1 VIWHGK
7 LSLIVP
13 CHRCAKGFT
22 LIELLLT
29 LALLATLS
37 TVAYPLT
44 AVMGKRDREL
54 ELQRTLREVRR
65 AIDAYKEASDDGRI
79 EKSISDSGYPP
90 NLKVLVEGVAD
101 KTDLKGKKLF
111 FLRRIPRDP
120 VCECPDLS
128 PAETWQLRSYKSTAD
143 NPQEGEDVFDVSS
156 RNDRE
161 SLNGT
166 LYSQW

>member
-1 VIWHGK
+1 MRPGTPSH
-7 LSLIVP
+7 
-13 CHRCAKGFT
+13 HCANGFT

-44 AVMGKRDREL
+44 ALMGKRDREL
-54 ELQRTLREVRR
+54 DLQHSLREIRR
-65 AIDAYKEASDDGRI
+65 AIDSYKEASDDGRI
-79 EKSISDSGYPP
+79 EKSIGDSGYPP
-90 NLKVLVEGVAD
+90 TLQVLVDGVTD
-101 KTDLKGKKLF
+101 KTDLTGKKLF

-120 VCECPDLS
+120 LCECPELS
-128 PAETWQLRSYKSTAD
+128 PAQTWQLRSYKSTAD

-156 RNDRE
+156 RSTQE

>member
-1 VIWHGK
+1 MWQGEPSH
-7 LSLIVP
+7 
-13 CHRCAKGFT
+13 HCAKGFT

-29 LALLATLS
+29 LALLATLA

-44 AVMGKRDREL
+44 ALMGKRDREL
-54 ELQRTLREVRR
+54 DLQRSLREIRR
-65 AIDAYKEASDDGRI
+65 AIDAYKEATDDGRI
-79 EKSISDSGYPP
+79 EKSVSDSGYPP
-90 NLKVLVEGVAD
+90 SLEILVSGATDRTNLQ
-101 KTDLKGKKLF
+101 GKKLF

-120 VCECPDLS
+120 LCECPELAADK
-128 PAETWQLRSYKSTAD
+128 TWQLRSYKSTAD

-156 RNDRE
+156 RSTRE

>member
-1 VIWHGK
+1 MWQGK
-7 LSLIVP
+7 P
-13 CHRCAKGFT
+13 GHHCANGFT

-44 AVMGKRDREL
+44 ALMGKRDREL
-54 ELQRTLREVRR
+54 DLQRSLREIRR
-65 AIDAYKEASDDGRI
+65 AIDSYKDAADDGRI

-90 NLKVLVEGVAD
+90 TLQVLVDGVTD
-101 KTDLKGKKLF
+101 KTDLTGKKLF

-120 VCECPDLS
+120 LCECPELS
-128 PAETWQLRSYKSTAD
+128 PAQTWQLRSYKSTAD

-156 RNDRE
+156 RTTRE